1 MDALLASEPDNP
13 SYLRQRMAA
22 ANYEGEIYDNESG
35 NCPSKPREAAAAL
48 GRYVEIARKLT
59 AADPNNASARLSL
72 ASAYYKLSLPLGKI
86 DPRQSVHWP
95 KKACDCSMKSLRAI
109 RMIECFAGSR
119 ARAVRFLA
127 YAYQRNRDPDKA
139 RAAVREAI
147 TVEERILMESPWD
160 KRERIELATSRRLL
174 ESLLTP

>member
-1 MDALLASEPDNP
+1 MDELLAAEPDNP

-22 ANYEGEIYDNESG
+22 ANYEGEIYDNEMG
-35 NCPSKPREAAAAL
+35 TCPSKPREAAAAL
-48 GRYVEIARKLT
+48 GRYLEIARQLT

-86 DPRQSVHWP
+86 DPRQSVRMA
-95 KKACDCSMKSLRAI
+95 KEGLRLFDEELA
-109 RMIECFAGSR
+109 RNPQDRVLRGSR

-127 YAYQRNRDPDKA
+127 YAYQRNRDPNSA

-147 TVEERILMESPWD
+147 RVEERIVTESPQD
-160 KRERIELATSRRLL
+160 KRERIELTISRRFL
-174 ESLLTP
+174 ESL